1 MKLSNSLRILIG
13 LALGL
18 LFGIIF
24 SLLEKDSI
32 SYFPDFVA
40 PIGTLWVNAIRMVVI
55 PLLMALLVTSIAGQ
69 TSGTKVAQLGGKTI
83 GLFMLTI
90 FFSSFFAFVTVPP
103 LLALLTIDPQSSA
116 SLLES
121 TGYDANAANELP
133 PFSEWFVSLIPD
145 NPFAAAA
152 DSAVLPLLI
161 FTGLFAVALL
171 RIEEKQRNV
180 IVEVFNAIKSA
191 MFVIITWIMLL
202 APIGIFALV
211 FSLTASLGVSAIT
224 VLGSFIIMVC
234 GLLATMTLILYPLVA
249 SVAGIPMAEFART
262 IAPVQVIGF
271 STRSSL
277 ASMPAT
283 YAAAAALEI
292 PERVTGMV
300 LPIAATLF
308 KYASPFART
317 AGTYFVATLFGI
329 DLSVFELLVIALSIG
344 LLSFYSPGIPSG
356 GLLIMAPVYLSL
368 GLPVEGI
375 GILIAIDLVVDM
387 FITTANVTANI
398 ACSALIAKFQQ

>member
-90 FFSSFFAFVTVPP
+90 FFSSLFAFVTVPP

-180 IVEVFNAIKSA
+180 IVDVFNAIKSA

-234 GLLATMTLILYPLVA
+234 GLLTTMILILYPLVA

>member
-1 MKLSNSLRILIG
+1 MKLSSSPRILIG

-18 LFGIIF
+18 FFGIVF
-24 SLLEKDSI
+24 SLIENNSI
-32 SYFPDFVA
+32 SSLPDFVA

-69 TSGTKVAQLGGKTI
+69 TSGAKVAQLGGKTI
-83 GLFMLTI
+83 GLFILI
-90 FFSSFFAFVTVPP
+90 ILFSSLFAFVAVPP
-103 LLALLTIDPQSSA
+103 LLALLSIDPQASA

-121 TGYDANAANELP
+121 TGYGANATNELP

-152 DSAVLPLLI
+152 DGAILPLLI
-161 FTGLFAVALL
+161 FTGLFAIALL
-171 RIEEKQRNV
+171 RIEEKQRKV
-180 IVEVFNAIKSA
+180 IVEVFDAIKSA

-211 FSLTASLGVSAIT
+211 FPLTAPLGVSAIT
-224 VLGSFIIMVC
+224 VLGSFIVIDC
-234 GLLATMTLILYPLVA
+234 GLLAAIALILYPLVA
-249 SVAGIPMAEFART
+249 SVAGIPMARFART
-262 IAPVQVIGF
+262 AAPAQVIGF

-283 YAAAAALEI
+283 YAAAAALGI
-292 PERVTGMV
+292 PERVTGIV
-300 LPIAATLF
+300 LPIAVTLF

-317 AGTYFVATLFGI
+317 AGTYFVAALYGI
-329 DLSVFELLVIALSIG
+329 DLSVFELFVIALSIG

-375 GILIAIDLVVDM
+375 GILIAIDLIVDM

-398 ACSALIAKFQQ
+398 ACSALIAKFRQ

>member
-1 MKLSNSLRILIG
+1 MKLSSSLRILIG

-32 SYFPDFVA
+32 SSFPDFIA

-69 TSGTKVAQLGGKTI
+69 TSGAKVAQLGGKTI
-83 GLFMLTI
+83 GLFMLI
-90 FFSSFFAFVTVPP
+90 ILFSSLFAFVTVPP

-152 DSAVLPLLI
+152 ESAVLPLLI
-161 FTGLFAVALL
+161 FTGLFAIAIL

-180 IVEVFNAIKSA
+180 IVEIFNAIKSA

-211 FSLTASLGVSAIT
+211 FTLTASLGVSAIT
-224 VLGSFIIMVC
+224 VLGSFIVMVC
-234 GLLATMTLILYPLVA
+234 GLLAAMTLILYPLVA

-283 YAAAAALEI
+283 
-292 PERVTGMV
+292 MQ
-300 LPIAATLF
+300 LP
-308 KYASPFART
+308 
-317 AGTYFVATLFGI
+317 
-329 DLSVFELLVIALSIG
+329 LL
-344 LLSFYSPGIPSG
+344 
-356 GLLIMAPVYLSL
+356 
-368 GLPVEGI
+368 
-375 GILIAIDLVVDM
+375 
-387 FITTANVTANI
+387 
-398 ACSALIAKFQQ
+398 